1 MPGPVP
7 YRSEELSRERDANRG
22 DRPTLT
28 KGTMRPVKIPPPDSE
43 WHPTAKR
50 LYQSL
55 RESGQS
61 DFFQNSDWAFAWSL
75 CEDVSVMKKQQVYS
89 GKLHAESLKGIYS
102 ALSNL
107 MFTEADRRRM
117 RIELMEEKTEEKT
130 VGDEVVA
137 GYRANLRVV

>member
-7 YRSEELSRERDANRG
+7 YRTEELSRERDAKRG

-28 KGTMRPVKIPPPDSE
+28 KGTMRPVQIPAPDDE

-75 CEDVSVMKKQQVYS
+75 CEDVSVMKNQQIYS
-89 GKLHAESLKGIYS
+89 GKLHAESLKGIYN

>member
-7 YRSEELSRERDANRG
+7 YRTEELSRERDAKRG

-28 KGTMRPVKIPPPDSE
+28 QGTMRPVQIPVADSE

-61 DFFQNSDWAFAWSL
+61 DFFQNSDWAYAWSL
-75 CEDVSVMKKQQVYS
+75 CEDVSVMKNQQIYS
-89 GKLHAESLKGIYS
+89 GKLHAESLKGIYN
-102 ALSNL
+102 ALGNL

-117 RIELMEEKTEEKT
+117 RIELTEEKTEEKT
-130 VGDEVVA
+130 VGEDIAA

>member
-28 KGTMRPVKIPPPDSE
+28 KGTMRSVQIPAADDE

-55 RESGQS
+55 QESGQS
-61 DFFQNSDWAFAWSL
+61 DFFQNSDWAYAWSL
-75 CEDVSVMKKQQVYS
+75 CEDVSVMKNQQIYS

-130 VGDEVVA
+130 VGEDIAA